1 MGSQSTKSKRG
12 RATPNVTDPAVADR
26 SGQPGESAPRTAA
39 LAEFETLRAEL
50 VPLAEARGIVT
61 DEDVFAAVS

>member
-1 MGSQSTKSKRG
+1 MDSQSTKPKRD
-12 RATPNVTDPAVADR
+12 RVTPNVTDSAVADR
-26 SGQPGESAPRTAA
+26 PGQPEESAMRTVA
-39 LAEFETLRAEL
+39 LAEFEQLRAEL